1 MYVAAFA
8 YAENLIHLTTPYF
21 VPDEQMIKALT
32 NAAERGVDVKI
43 IVPGA
48 SDSAL
53 AYYAGRSYYT
63 HLLESGVKLYERRP
77 DSMLHA
83 KTAVID
89 SIWST
94 VGSTNMDLMSF
105 LNNDEVNAVIL
116 SRDFATKME
125 VMFEEDLRE
134 SNQIHLEEWKKRPY
148 TDRVKEWFINLFG
161 HWL

>member
-1 MYVAAFA
+1 MP
-8 YAENLIHLTTPYF
+8 EDLIIH
-21 VPDEQMIKALT
+21 
-32 NAAERGVDVKI
+32 
-43 IVPGA
+43 
-48 SDSAL
+48 S
-53 AYYAGRSYYT
+53 
-63 HLLESGVKLYERRP
+63 LLESGVKLYERRT

-125 VMFEEDLRE
+125 VMFQEDLRQ

>member
-1 MYVAAFA
+1 
-8 YAENLIHLTTPYF
+8 
-21 VPDEQMIKALT
+21 
-32 NAAERGVDVKI
+32 
-43 IVPGA
+43 
-48 SDSAL
+48 
-53 AYYAGRSYYT
+53 
-63 HLLESGVKLYERRP
+63 
-77 DSMLHA
+77 MLHA

-125 VMFEEDLRE
+125 VMFQEDLRQ